1 MFFVAKSEKMSEMS
15 EIIRSILLYT
25 PDYWD
30 AMDKLCFY
38 NITLNDLLFTFTI
51 CNPFVEIGIDVA

>member
-1 MFFVAKSEKMSEMS
+1 MQKVRKMSEMS
-15 EIIRSILLYT
+15 EIIRSIQKYT

-30 AMDKLCFY
+30 AMDKLSFY

>member
-1 MFFVAKSEKMSEMS
+1 MLQKVRKMSEMS
-15 EIIRSILLYT
+15 EIIRSIQKYT

-30 AMDKLCFY
+30 AMDKLSFY